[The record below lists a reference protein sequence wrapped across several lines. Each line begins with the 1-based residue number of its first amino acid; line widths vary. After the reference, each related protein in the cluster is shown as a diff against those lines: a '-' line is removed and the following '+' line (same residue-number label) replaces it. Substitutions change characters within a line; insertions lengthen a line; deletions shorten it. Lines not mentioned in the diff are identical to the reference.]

1 MSSSFTSKLPNVET
15 SIFTEMSTM
24 ANQYQAINLS
34 QGFPEFDTPAFLK
47 DKINQAIVAGKN
59 QYSPSNGLP
68 ELLTEIA
75 AMIHRQYQHQ
85 LTAEQQLNGLNNVTI
100 TSGATEALWVAIQTL
115 IRPNDEVIIFDPAYD
130 SYEPAVELA
139 GGTCR
144 HITLDAPEYA
154 INWAAVEQNINENT
168 RAIIIN
174 SPHNPTGSILSATD
188 LNTLQ
193 ALVEQYDLYVIS
205 DEVYEHMTFDGLRHE
220 SVLRYPELFNRAF
233 VVSSFGKTFHC
244 TGWKMG
250 YCAAPDTLT
259 AEFRKIHQYVTF
271 CSFTPAQI
279 AIAEMLKQQPE
290 HITALSS
297 FYQEKR
303 DVLINALKES
313 RFKLLPSKGTYF
325 LLLDYSAISTLND
338 RKFCQWLTTEIGV
351 AAIPLS
357 PLYPAEQRAVY
368 QKNNKVIRLCFAKN
382 DDTLLRAAKI
392 LCQL

>member
-1 MSSSFTSKLPNVET
+1 MS
-15 SIFTEMSTM
+15 MM
-24 ANQYQAINLS
+24 ANQHQAINLS

-47 DKINQAIVAGKN
+47 DKINLAISEGKN

-68 ELLTEIA
+68 ELLTQIA
-75 AMIHRQYQHQ
+75 AMVHRQYQTHLADDLKIDGQ
-85 LTAEQQLNGLNNVTI
+85 KNVTI

-115 IRPNDEVIIFDPAYD
+115 VRPNDEVIIFDPAYD
-130 SYEPAVELA
+130 SYEPAIELA

-144 HITLDAPEYA
+144 HIALNTPSYA
-154 INWAAVEQNINENT
+154 IDWALVEQTINEKT

-174 SPHNPTGSILSATD
+174 SPHNPTGSILSTSD
-188 LNTLQ
+188 INTLQ
-193 ALVEQYDLYVIS
+193 SLVEKYNLYVIS

-220 SVLRYPELFNRAF
+220 SVLRYPELFKRAF

-250 YCAAPDTLT
+250 YCAAPDELT
-259 AEFRKIHQYVTF
+259 VEFRKIHQYVTF

-279 AIAEMLKQQPE
+279 AIAQMLKEQPS
-290 HITALSS
+290 HITALAN
-297 FYQEKR
+297 FYQQKR
-303 DVLINALKES
+303 DLLVNALKDS
-313 RFKLLPSKGTYF
+313 RFTLLPSKGTYF

-338 RKFCQWLTTEIGV
+338 REFCEWLTKDVGV

-357 PLYPAEQRAVY
+357 PLYPVEKRKVY
-368 QKNNKVIRLCFAKN
+368 HQDNKVIRLCFAKN
-382 DDTLLRAAKI
+382 DDTLFKAAEI